1 MRSEILPT
9 EDLVSQMF
17 ENLFPINRSLTG
29 AGFRQT
35 LEYLNRDFDAEYKS
49 EKSGNQVFDWIVP
62 PTWNIR
68 DAYVKNVFGKKII
81 DFKLNNLSVVN
92 YSIPVSLNLTEDELL
107 KKLHSIPEEPDWIP
121 YRTSYY
127 KRDWGFCCAANLIK
141 SADFV
146 GPFEV
151 YIDSDLDDS
160 GSLIWSEALHIGK
173 SSREILISTYACHPS
188 MANDNLSGN
197 ILSRLLFSYI
207 KSMKTK
213 FTYRLVIIPETIGS
227 LCFLKN
233 HHDLEKILGG
243 LVVTT
248 VAGSDLIGL
257 KNAFDKNHWINTM
270 AQEVLR
276 DSGISH
282 KIYEFAPDG
291 SDERQYSSPGFR
303 IPTISIT
310 KSKYYEYSEYHT
322 SADNLQFVSAKALLT
337 TLELYKDLINKIEN
351 SKIPVRKENHGEYQL
366 GKRGL
371 FPNTSGFLKS
381 SIMKT
386 PNSEEYSESLIDAF
400 GWIMNL
406 ADGTKTAETIS
417 RISGLPVE
425 AIREGI
431 DIFEKND
438 LVSFL

>member
-1 MRSEILPT
+1 MKKELNPS
-9 EDLVSQMF
+9 EDLVTQMF
-17 ENLFPINRSLTG
+17 EFLFPITRSLTG
-29 AGFRQT
+29 AGFLQT
-35 LEYLNRDFDAEYKS
+35 LEYLNKDFDPQYKS
-49 EKSGNQVFDWIVP
+49 EKSGNQVFDWSIP

-68 DAYVKNVFGKKII
+68 DAWVKNAFGKKII
-81 DFKLNNLSVVN
+81 DFKDNNLSVVN
-92 YSIPVSLNLTEDELL
+92 YSIPVSLNLSKDELL
-107 KKLHSIPEEPDWIP
+107 KKLHSIPEKPDWVP
-121 YRTSYY
+121 YRISYY
-127 KRDWGFCCAANLIK
+127 KRDWGFCCTSNLIE

-151 YIDSDLDDS
+151 YIDSELDYS
-160 GSLIWSEALHIGK
+160 GSLIWSEALHHG
-173 SSREILISTYACHPS
+173 SSSNEILLSTYACHPS

-207 KSMKTK
+207 KSLNTK
-213 FTYRLVIIPETIGS
+213 FTYRLVVIPETIGS

-233 HHDLEKILGG
+233 HYDLEKIIGG
-243 LVVTT
+243 FVITT
-248 VAGSDLIGL
+248 VAGPDLIGL
-257 KNAFDKNHWINTM
+257 KNAFDKDHWINTL
-270 AQEVLR
+270 AHEVLS

-303 IPTISIT
+303 IPTVSIT
-310 KSKYYEYSEYHT
+310 KSKYHEYPEYHT
-322 SADNLQFVSAKALLT
+322 SADNLQFVTANALLS

-351 SKIPVRKENHGEYQL
+351 SKIPSRNMNFGEYQL

-386 PNSEEYSESLIDAF
+386 TNSEEYSEDLIDAF

-406 ADGTKTAETIS
+406 ADGTKTVDTIS
-417 RISGLPVE
+417 RISGISLAV
-425 AIREGI
+425 ISEGI